1 MKRDPK
7 TSLPFR
13 FTRLRDRLASDEPSS
28 PFLPLLLVTLA
39 MVGLLLFQGLQLLKE
54 HSALDAVRDAQQPAW
69 REAQRLQ
76 AQLEGVA
83 GATAQLAE
91 QGNPNARLVVDALRS
106 RGITI
111 DPKAKR

>member
-1 MKRDPK
+1 MKHTRTIALTDRV
-7 TSLPFR
+7 S
-13 FTRLRDRLASDEPSS
+13 RLRKRLTSDSPTG

-39 MVGLLLFQGLQLLKE
+39 MVGLLSFQALQLWRE
-54 HSALDAVRDAQQPAW
+54 HSTLAAVRSAQEPAY

-76 AQLEGVA
+76 DQLEGMA
-83 GATAQLAE
+83 SSTARLADE
-91 QGNPNARLVVDALRS
+91 GNPNARLVVDALRS